1 MTEESFRA
9 STQKKLLDR
18 KTSRMD
24 KYALLFLGK
33 KSRWGL
39 LKFEL
44 TILLFSWVPGALGL
58 FLRGTFYPRLLGR
71 VGRGVVFGQGV
82 TLRHPHK
89 IRIGEN
95 SVIDDYSVLDAKG
108 ESNDGISIGANAYV
122 GRNSILSCKEGSIHL
137 DDYCNVSANCMILS
151 ETEVS
156 LGKYC
161 FLAGNCYL
169 VAGGNHSFDK
179 VSVPIMFQPSYSKGG
194 IKIGEDVWLGAGAIV
209 LDGVEIGRGSV
220 VGAGSVLTKSLPEN
234 SIAVG
239 SPARRVRV
247 RGAAPRKKKA

>member
-9 STQKKLLDR
+9 STQKKLLDQR
-18 KTSRMD
+18 TSRMA
-24 KYALLFLGK
+24 KYSLLFLGK
-33 KSRWGL
+33 KSRMGL

-44 TILLFSWVPGALGL
+44 TNLLFSWVPGALGL

-95 SVIDDYSVLDAKG
+95 TVIDDYAVLDAKG
-108 ESNDGISIGANAYV
+108 EANDGIWIGANAYI
-122 GRNSILSCKEGSIHL
+122 GRNSILSCKEGSIRL

-169 VAGGNHSFDK
+169 VAGGNHSFDQ

-209 LDGVEIGRGSV
+209 LDGVEIGRGSI
-220 VGAGSVLTKSLPEN
+220 VGAGSVLTKTLPEN

-239 SPARRVRV
+239 SPARRIRA
-247 RGAAPRKKKA
+247 RGAASQKKRA